1 MFVIGPKHDHSFILS
16 SMLYEMQWKVSQY
29 LRQAPAYIYIDVKA
43 DMVCT
48 QVSWLLH
55 APFHNPFHIKA
66 SMAIYY

>member
-1 MFVIGPKHDHSFILS
+1 
-16 SMLYEMQWKVSQY
+16 MQWKVSQY

-66 SMAIYY
+66 SMAIYYQYRISQLCPHQSILLLRIQL